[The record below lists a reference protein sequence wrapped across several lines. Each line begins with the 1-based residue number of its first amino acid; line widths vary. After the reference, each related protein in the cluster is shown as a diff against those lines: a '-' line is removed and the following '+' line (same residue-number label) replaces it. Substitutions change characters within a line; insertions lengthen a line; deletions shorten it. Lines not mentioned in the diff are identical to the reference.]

1 MKFKK
6 KQEENQTKKAVIKVI
21 GLGGGGGNAVNH
33 MAKKSEN
40 NDVEFIC
47 ANTDAQ
53 HLSDLEVD
61 KTICIGYK
69 STTKG
74 LGADLKVEIGEKAA
88 VEDKEAIKEAIS
100 GADML
105 FIVVGIGGG
114 TGTGSAPIVANIAK
128 ELGILT
134 VAIVTKPFYFEGP
147 RKMAV
152 ANEGI
157 QSLINEVD
165 SLIILPND
173 NLLDS
178 LTEKESKDLKV
189 VFACSDDVLFNSVTS
204 ITELITN
211 PGHINLDFAD
221 VRTVMSIPGKAMI
234 SSGVSSG
241 ENRVENAV
249 GSALSNL
256 LIAGI
261 NLRNAKGILVNIT
274 ASKITMPELALVGIS
289 IEPYASDD
297 SEVKIGTSTCETM
310 GDSIKVTIVAT
321 GLGLLTLQNLVNG
334 KNATIEQS
342 IIKVLGKQIN
352 AEKTIH
358 NKIEQVKNVRLVC
371 KENTPINKI
380 AKLVEGL
387 SELYKTVEG
396 DELIVSMPKK
406 TKY

>member
-1 MKFKK
+1 MEFIEDNKN
-6 KQEENQTKKAVIKVI
+6 EENQIQKAVIKVI

-33 MAKKSEN
+33 MAKKNEN

-61 KTICIGYK
+61 KTLCIGYK

-74 LGADLKVEIGEKAA
+74 LGSGLKVEIGEKAA
-88 VEDKEAIKEAIS
+88 IEDKEAIKETIS
-100 GADML
+100 GTDML
-105 FIVVGIGGG
+105 FIAAGMGGG

-165 SLIILPND
+165 SLITLPND
-173 NLLDS
+173 KLLDS
-178 LTEKESKDLKV
+178 LTEEESEDLKV
-189 VFACSDDVLFNSVTS
+189 AFACSDDVLFNSVTS

-221 VRTVMSIPGKAMI
+221 VRTVMSIPGKAMM
-234 SSGVSSG
+234 SSGVASG

-249 GSALSNL
+249 KLALSNP
-256 LIAGI
+256 LIEGI
-261 NLRNAKGILVNIT
+261 DLRNAKGVLVNIT
-274 ASKITMPELALVGIS
+274 ASKITVPEFALVGNS
-289 IEPYASDD
+289 IEMYASNN
-297 SEVKIGTSTCETM
+297 SEVKIGTSICETM

-321 GLGLLTLQNLVNG
+321 GLQP
-334 KNATIEQS
+334 Q
-342 IIKVLGKQIN
+342 IIISDSDDSN
-352 AEKTIH
+352 NNEKEKKRVI
-358 NKIEQVKNVRLVC
+358 
-371 KENTPINKI
+371 NTPKSDDAESEKIISIERKFNK
-380 AKLVEGL
+380 GL
-387 SELYKTVEG
+387 NNAADTYEIPAYMRLRNHS
-396 DELIVSMPKK
+396 
-406 TKY
+406 

>member
-1 MKFKK
+1 MEFIEDNKN
-6 KQEENQTKKAVIKVI
+6 EENQIQKAVIKVI

-33 MAKKSEN
+33 MAKKNEN

-61 KTICIGYK
+61 KTLCIGYK

-74 LGADLKVEIGEKAA
+74 LGSGLKVEIGEKAA
-88 VEDKEAIKEAIS
+88 IEDKEAIKETIS
-100 GADML
+100 GTDML
-105 FIVVGIGGG
+105 FIAAGMGGG

-221 VRTVMSIPGKAMI
+221 VRTVMSIPGKAMM
-234 SSGVSSG
+234 SSGVASG

-249 GSALSNL
+249 KLALSNP
-256 LIAGI
+256 LIEGI
-261 NLRNAKGILVNIT
+261 DLRNAKGVLVNIT
-274 ASKITMPELALVGIS
+274 ASKITVPEFALVGNS
-289 IEPYASDD
+289 IEMYASNN
-297 SEVKIGTSTCETM
+297 SEVKIGTSICETM

-321 GLGLLTLQNLVNG
+321 GLQP
-334 KNATIEQS
+334 Q
-342 IIKVLGKQIN
+342 IIISDSDDSN
-352 AEKTIH
+352 NNEKEKKRVI
-358 NKIEQVKNVRLVC
+358 
-371 KENTPINKI
+371 NTPKSDDAESEKIISIERKFNK
-380 AKLVEGL
+380 GL
-387 SELYKTVEG
+387 NNAADTYEIPAYMRLRNHS
-396 DELIVSMPKK
+396 
-406 TKY
+406 